1 MEIVDVNVKNLS
13 EFDIENDLYHDTLW
27 ENMFDDGEY
36 TDDGCNE
43 AVGFIYSNACHA
55 EVYGNS
61 MDVRWIKDNSDNLR
75 LAMVAND
82 LVNNLMG
89 TEQKK
94 IITEEKSG
102 KHYHSCSLQNYP
114 SGKYGVI
121 IDGCQKFLSECKE
134 ETLAYMKGV
143 LTGLDIERKD

>member
-1 MEIVDVNVKNLS
+1 MFHAPSINQLNRMIMKIVDVNVRKFEKYNM
-13 EFDIENDLYHDTLW
+13 EDEYYFEPLW
-27 ENMFDDGEY
+27 EKMFDEGLY
-36 TDDGCNE
+36 TDNYNNE

-75 LAMVAND
+75 LAIVAND

-94 IITEEKSG
+94 IITEENNGTTLITDDGIYLNIFVNFEKR
-102 KHYHSCSLQNYP
+102 
-114 SGKYGVI
+114 I
-121 IDGCQKFLSECKE
+121 IQI
-134 ETLAYMKGV
+134 LAYQ
-143 LTGLDIERKD
+143 EA

>member
-27 ENMFDDGEY
+27 ENMFDEGLY
-36 TDDGCNE
+36 TDNYCNE

-55 EVYGNS
+55 EVYDNA
-61 MDVRWIKDNSDNLR
+61 MVVRWIKDSADKTR

-89 TEQKK
+89 TEKNK
-94 IITEEKSG
+94 IITEENNG
-102 KHYHSCSLQNYP
+102 TTLLTD
-114 SGKYGVI
+114 
-121 IDGCQKFLSECKE
+121 DGIYLDIFVNFEMRYIQI
-134 ETLAYMKGV
+134 LAYTKA
-143 LTGLDIERKD
+143 

>member
-94 IITEEKSG
+94 IITEENNG
-102 KHYHSCSLQNYP
+102 TTLLTD
-114 SGKYGVI
+114 
-121 IDGCQKFLSECKE
+121 DGIYLNIFANFEMRHIQI
-134 ETLAYMKGV
+134 LAYQ
-143 LTGLDIERKD
+143 EA

>member
-1 MEIVDVNVKNLS
+1 MRGTLLFHAPSINQLNRMIMEIVDVNVKNLS

-55 EVYGNS
+55 EAYGNA
-61 MDVRWIKDNSDNLR
+61 MDVTWIKDSANKLR

-89 TEQKK
+89 TEKEK
-94 IITEEKSG
+94 FITEENNG
-102 KHYHSCSLQNYP
+102 ITLLTYAGIYLNIFVNFEMRHIQ
-114 SGKYGVI
+114 I
-121 IDGCQKFLSECKE
+121 
-134 ETLAYMKGV
+134 LAYQ
-143 LTGLDIERKD
+143 EA

>member
-1 MEIVDVNVKNLS
+1 MRGTLLFHAPSINPLNRMIMKIVDVNVRKFEKYNM
-13 EFDIENDLYHDTLW
+13 EDEYYFEPLW
-27 ENMFDDGEY
+27 EKMFDEGLY
-36 TDDGCNE
+36 TDNYNNE

-75 LAMVAND
+75 LAIVAND

-94 IITEEKSG
+94 IITEENNGTTLLTDDGIYLNIFVNFEKR
-102 KHYHSCSLQNYP
+102 
-114 SGKYGVI
+114 I
-121 IDGCQKFLSECKE
+121 IQI
-134 ETLAYMKGV
+134 LAYQ
-143 LTGLDIERKD
+143 EA

>member
-1 MEIVDVNVKNLS
+1 MEIVDVNVRNLS

-36 TDDGCNE
+36 TDNGCDE

-55 EVYGNS
+55 EVYGNA
-61 MDVRWIKDNSDNLR
+61 MVVRWIKDSANKIR

-89 TEQKK
+89 TEKEK
-94 IITEEKSG
+94 FITEENNG
-102 KHYHSCSLQNYP
+102 TTLLTYAGIYLDIFVNFEMRYIQ
-114 SGKYGVI
+114 I
-121 IDGCQKFLSECKE
+121 
-134 ETLAYMKGV
+134 LAYQ
-143 LTGLDIERKD
+143 EA

>member
-13 EFDIENDLYHDTLW
+13 EFDIENDLYNDTLW

-55 EVYGNS
+55 EVYGSS

-75 LAMVAND
+75 LSMVAND

-94 IITEEKSG
+94 IITEENNG
-102 KHYHSCSLQNYP
+102 TTLLTD
-114 SGKYGVI
+114 
-121 IDGCQKFLSECKE
+121 DGIYLNIFVNFEMRHIQI
-134 ETLAYMKGV
+134 LAYQ
-143 LTGLDIERKD
+143 EA